1 MRLLFLAFIL
11 GVKIFG
17 ATSVNIVPPAV
28 PPTNDAIKLALLEST
43 LQDLALK
50 SILVYFPKESQ
61 EKVKVE
67 IEQALKQINPVNIP
81 RILELLPQPLSAN
94 KDGISP
100 DGVKGL
106 IIGTD
111 IGLNST
117 NNNLGGSQ
125 RSVNMSKLPKKDI
138 RTLILD

>member
-43 LQDLALK
+43 LQYLALK

-61 EKVKVE
+61 EKEDSPKGC
-67 IEQALKQINPVNIP
+67 AP
-81 RILELLPQPLSAN
+81 RPARRARG
-94 KDGISP
+94 KGIS
-100 DGVKGL
+100 
-106 IIGTD
+106 D
-111 IGLNST
+111 IL
-117 NNNLGGSQ
+117 
-125 RSVNMSKLPKKDI
+125 
-138 RTLILD
+138 